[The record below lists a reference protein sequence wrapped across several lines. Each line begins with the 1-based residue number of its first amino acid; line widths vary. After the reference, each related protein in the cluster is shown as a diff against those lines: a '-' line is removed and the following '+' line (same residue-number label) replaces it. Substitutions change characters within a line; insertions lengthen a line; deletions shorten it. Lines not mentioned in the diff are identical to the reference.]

1 MVTGI
6 YAGTFDPITNG
17 HLDIIK
23 RSFSFCDKLIIGI
36 GVNPA
41 KKTLFSEKDREKQI
55 ATAIYSVYKEND
67 FFKVANVKVAPFEGL
82 LVEFAKKEKA
92 NILIRGIR
100 SVSDFEYELTLAN
113 ANKILAPGI
122 ETVFLATSPS
132 LAVVSSSLVKEVA
145 RYQGDISSFVPENV
159 EKSLRSAFAKD

>member
-1 MVTGI
+1 MIIGI
-6 YAGTFDPITNG
+6 YAGCFDPITLG

-41 KKTLFSEKDREKQI
+41 KKTLFTDKEREKQI
-55 ATAIYSVYKEND
+55 ASTIYDIYKGDD
-67 FFKVANVKVAPFEGL
+67 FFKIANVKVQTFQGL
-82 LVEFAKKEKA
+82 LVEFAKVEKA
-92 NILIRGIR
+92 TILIRGIR

-113 ANKILAPGI
+113 ANKILAPGVQ
-122 ETVFLATSPS
+122 TVFLPTSPE

-145 RYQGDISSFVPENV
+145 RYNGDISSFVPKNIE
-159 EKSLRSAFAKD
+159 EALKTAFAKV